1 MGTQRFQIGGITGNF
16 GGPEFT
22 LDERVRPAAEALL
35 ADLKASALR
44 ATMDV
49 PIGADPAGFHA
60 LFAGRFAKLPA
71 DSRGKA
77 AQRASAIMADPAAR
91 QRELFHLANVD
102 LRSPTMLAVRPP
114 VAHVNNLLAA
124 LKTFQAVANAKRPAR
139 IDFMLRYIKC
149 EEETSWEPGSDEVLF
164 GGSSVDPTGTTAAFN
179 LGKIGDMNGG
189 DRLAW
194 DPLGRSV
201 FSLEIGPQ
209 VAWPITVGAVVILGE
224 EDFGGFPD
232 WLRTLVQKLGDAAK
246 NYIATAVGGLV
257 GGAIGGVIGAAIGA
271 AIGWCLGKLI
281 DWLAGLWDDDLIQQQ
296 AYTLTLDAPPV
307 ARGYLQQWHEDRTY
321 SGDGGRYVI
330 GTEWRYNDAIAVVY
344 EHTGFGGRYQLLA
357 PGRYDVGQLS
367 IGNDVIS
374 SVMVPPGWRVTLYQ
388 HAGFQ
393 GATVSLTA
401 DTPAVPSNWN
411 DQASSILVEAD
422 VLPVVFEHNDYAGR
436 SQGLNV
442 GRYDISHLAIG
453 NDIISSVKV
462 PAGWKVTL
470 FEHAGFQGAAKVI
483 TANTPGL
490 PDFNDRASSL
500 VVERL

>member
-44 ATMDV
+44 ATMGV
-49 PIGADPAGFHA
+49 PVGADPAGFHA

-71 DSRGKA
+71 DGKTQA
-77 AQRASAIMADPAAR
+77 VQKANAIIADPVVR
-91 QRELFHLANVD
+91 QRELLHLASAD
-102 LRSPTMLAVRPP
+102 IHSPTMLAVRPP
-114 VAHVNNLLAA
+114 VAHINNLLANFR
-124 LKTFQAVANAKRPAR
+124 TMQIVAGAKRPAR

-164 GGSSVDPTGTTAAFN
+164 GGSSVDPTGNTAAFN
-179 LGKIGDMNGG
+179 LGKIGDMGSG

-201 FSLEIGPQ
+201 FSLDIGPQ

-224 EDFGGFPD
+224 EDYGGFPD
-232 WLRTLVQKLGDAAK
+232 WLRTLLQKLGDAAK
-246 NYIATAVGGLV
+246 NYISSAVGAAI
-257 GGAIGGVIGAAIGA
+257 GGALGGVIGAAIGA
-271 AIGWCLGKLI
+271 AIGWCIGKLI
-281 DWLAGLWDDDLIQQQ
+281 DWLAGLWNDDLIQQQ
-296 AYTLTLDAPPV
+296 GYTLTLDAPPV
-307 ARGYLQQWHEDRTY
+307 SRGTIQQWHEDRGY
-321 SGDGGRYVI
+321 NGDGARYVI
-330 GTEWRYNDAIAVVY
+330 GTEWRYTDALAVVY
-344 EHTGFGGRYQLLA
+344 EHANFGGRYQLLT

-367 IGNDVIS
+367 IGNDAIS

-393 GATVSLTA
+393 GATLTLIT
-401 DTPAVPSNWN
+401 DTPAVSANWN

-422 VLPVVFEHNDYAGR
+422 VLPMVFEHNDYAGR
-436 SQGLNV
+436 SQALNV
-442 GRYDISHLAIG
+442 GRYDVSQLAIG